1 MRRDKEKILKELEA
15 AVAKC
20 NEIKQAMI
28 DQLKVLEEKRKNYN
42 IQDKVVILS
51 IDDIDF
57 NDDTISMLNRKINL
71 LEAAIR
77 GFKYT
82 NYDFYKGPAKD
93 YIDSIYKE
101 VNGLDNK
108 INNSLDEASRA
119 IEEAENHMEYVKEV
133 EVPTIKKEISRLLE
147 PLREDV
153 YGYWCDFSGTH
164 LLERLKRKLE
174 E

>member
-28 DQLKVLEEKRKNYN
+28 DQIKVLEEKRKNYN

-57 NDDTISMLNRKINL
+57 NDDTISILNRKINL

-77 GFKYT
+77 GFKCS
-82 NYDFYKGPAKD
+82 NYDFYKIAAKQ
-93 YIDSIYKE
+93 YIDLIYRE
-101 VNGLDNK
+101 IDGLDNK
-108 INNSLDEASRA
+108 IETRLDEAEKAITDAEKAMEELKMEEIPSIRA
-119 IEEAENHMEYVKEV
+119 TMSEM
-133 EVPTIKKEISRLLE
+133 LE
-147 PLREDV
+147 PLGPEV
-153 YGYWCDFSGTH
+153 YGFFYDLKGTH
-164 LLERLKRKLE
+164 VLNNLRRRIEK
-174 E
+174 

>member
-28 DQLKVLEEKRKNYN
+28 DQLKVLEEKRENYN

-77 GFKYT
+77 GFKYS
-82 NYDFYKGPAKD
+82 NYDFYKEPAKD
-93 YIDSIYKE
+93 YIDLIYKE

-108 INNSLDEASRA
+108 INNKHQEQS
-119 IEEAENHMEYVKEV
+119 
-133 EVPTIKKEISRLLE
+133 KKLKSIWNMYKKLK
-147 PLREDV
+147 
-153 YGYWCDFSGTH
+153 YQ
-164 LLERLKRKLE
+164 RLKKKYLDYLNH
-174 E
+174 